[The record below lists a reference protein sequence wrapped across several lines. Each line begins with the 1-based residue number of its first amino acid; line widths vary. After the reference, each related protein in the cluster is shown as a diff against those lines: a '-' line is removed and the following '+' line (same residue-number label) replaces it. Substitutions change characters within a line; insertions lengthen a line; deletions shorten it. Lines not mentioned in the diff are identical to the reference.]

1 MSDGTFQLKVF
12 SGRGLEV
19 EATVSAA
26 TVPSESGEL
35 GFLENHCDYVGLIS
49 TGISQYTHAADN
61 TTKKCIVSGG
71 ICTFSNNVLTL
82 LADTVDLPEDVGSV
96 KISADEISLM
106 EAELEQLSL
115 FDPAWEALSQKV
127 ARLNAI
133 KGMAQ

>member
-19 EATVSAA
+19 EAQVSTA
-26 TVPSESGEL
+26 TVPAESGEL
-35 GFLENHCDYVGLIS
+35 GFLENHCDYVGLIA
-49 TGISQYTHAADN
+49 TGIAQYTDSADN
-61 TTKKCIVSGG
+61 TNKKCIVSGG

-82 LADTVDLPEDVGSV
+82 LADTVDLPDEIGSV
-96 KISADEISLM
+96 KISNDEISLM

-133 KGMAQ
+133 KGMMQ

>member
-1 MSDGTFQLKVF
+1 MSDGTFQLRVF

-19 EATVSAA
+19 EAKVSTA
-26 TVPSESGEL
+26 TVPSEGGEL
-35 GFLENHCDYVGLIS
+35 GFLENHCDYVGLIA
-49 TGISQYTHAADN
+49 TGISQYTDSSDN
-61 TTKKCIVSGG
+61 SNKRCIVSGG

-82 LADTVDLPEDVGSV
+82 LADTVDLPEDIGAV
-96 KISADEISLM
+96 KLSGDELALM

-133 KGMAQ
+133 KGMMQ

>member
-1 MSDGTFQLKVF
+1 MSEGTFQLKVF

-19 EATVSAA
+19 EAKVSGA

-49 TGISQYTHAADN
+49 TGITQYTDAGDN

-71 ICTFSNNVLTL
+71 IVTFSDNVLTL
-82 LADTVDLPEDVGSV
+82 LADTVDLPEEIGSV
-96 KISADEISLM
+96 KISGDEVALM

-127 ARLNAI
+127 ARINAI
-133 KGMAQ
+133 KSMMQ